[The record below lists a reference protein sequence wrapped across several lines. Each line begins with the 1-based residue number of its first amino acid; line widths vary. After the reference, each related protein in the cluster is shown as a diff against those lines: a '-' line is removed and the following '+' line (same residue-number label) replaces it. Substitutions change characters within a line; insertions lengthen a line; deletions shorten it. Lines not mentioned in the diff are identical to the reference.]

1 MQKHL
6 IHIMY
11 MLFIW
16 LLIINHILY
25 FSYTKKRRIFM
36 TLSLC
41 MIVKN
46 EEETLERCLIS
57 TKNLFDEIIIV
68 DTGSTDK
75 TKEIIKNYTDKIYD
89 FKWCDDFSKARN
101 FSFSKA
107 TKDYIIWLD
116 ADDVILEDDLKKLY
130 LLKERSSND
139 TNIFMLKYNLN
150 LDSNGIPA
158 LSYYRERII
167 KNKMFKWIS
176 PIHEVIVPSGNIK
189 YEDIAITHKKINPS
203 DPKRNLNIFENMIK
217 KNIKFDTRQ
226 TFYYA
231 RELYYN
237 NYYEKSIYYFNIFLK
252 KDDAWIE
259 NKISA
264 CIDLFYIYNKKN
276 DIKKALSILFRTFE
290 FSKPRA
296 EICCHIGEIFFKK
309 TNYNIASF
317 WYNTALNDTY
327 DIKSGGFYNKDYYDF
342 IPYIQLCV
350 CYYYMNDIKKAILFN
365 EKAGKLKPE
374 NISYKS
380 NKIFFENTYIKN
392 K

>member
-11 MLFIW
+11 MLFVW

-46 EEETLERCLIS
+46 EEKTLERCLIS

-68 DTGSTDK
+68 DTGSKD
-75 TKEIIKNYTDKIYD
+75 
-89 FKWCDDFSKARN
+89 
-101 FSFSKA
+101 

-189 YEDIAITHKKINPS
+189 YEDIAITHKKIKQS
-203 DPKRNLNIFENMIK
+203 DSKRNLKIFESMIK
-217 KNIKFDTRQ
+217 KNIKFDARQ

-237 NYYEKSIYYFNIFLK
+237 NDYEKSIYYFNIFLK

-264 CIDLFYIYNKKN
+264 CIDLFYI
-276 DIKKALSILFRTFE
+276 
-290 FSKPRA
+290 
-296 EICCHIGEIFFKK
+296 
-309 TNYNIASF
+309 
-317 WYNTALNDTY
+317 
-327 DIKSGGFYNKDYYDF
+327 
-342 IPYIQLCV
+342 
-350 CYYYMNDIKKAILFN
+350 
-365 EKAGKLKPE
+365 
-374 NISYKS
+374 
-380 NKIFFENTYIKN
+380 
-392 K
+392 